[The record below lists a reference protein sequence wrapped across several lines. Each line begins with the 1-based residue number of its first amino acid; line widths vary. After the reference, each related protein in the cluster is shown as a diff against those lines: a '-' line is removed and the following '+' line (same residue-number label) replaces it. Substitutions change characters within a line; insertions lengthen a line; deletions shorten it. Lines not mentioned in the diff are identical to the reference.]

1 MMTEKVVPL
10 WKKTTLTIS
19 EAAELTGIGECKLR
33 EVSDDPNCKFVLF
46 IGRKRLLKRKE
57 LEEYIERQYSI

>member
-1 MMTEKVVPL
+1 MMKEKVVPL
-10 WKKTTLTIS
+10 WKKTTLTIP

-46 IGRKRLLKRKE
+46 IGRKRLLKRK
-57 LEEYIERQYSI
+57 